1 MVELDVAGR
10 KIKITGEGASDNPF
24 VVTGTGPNTPVAAL
38 AEHAMM
44 DHWMGDGNWFPV
56 KTSTHSTEGG
66 GVMAVMTIR
75 TLDEN
80 GEVIQ
85 GDIYFDVSE
94 AFSKQ
99 GKGG

>member
-24 VVTGTGPNTPVAAL
+24 VITGTGPNTPVAAL

-56 KTSTHSTEGG
+56 KTSTHSTDGG

-75 TLDEN
+75 ALDEN

-94 AFSKQ
+94 AFSKER
-99 GKGG
+99 KGG